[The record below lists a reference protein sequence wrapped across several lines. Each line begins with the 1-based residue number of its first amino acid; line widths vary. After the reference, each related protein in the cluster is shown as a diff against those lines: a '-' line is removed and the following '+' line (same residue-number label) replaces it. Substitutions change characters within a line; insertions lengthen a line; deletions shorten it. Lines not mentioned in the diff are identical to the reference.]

1 LQRPAGSSENVKQ
14 RKGSFC
20 VLNKADSMGVDDFDI
35 RSYQNGDKMMRTVID
50 RLVGKGM
57 DITSIPNYIRDLAYV
72 ISFKKLSN
80 LQGLNRRMQLLGW
93 DDFKLDEHTFLL
105 ILVAFEYIS
114 VANQLPVVDKFQFS
128 KN

>member
-1 LQRPAGSSENVKQ
+1 
-14 RKGSFC
+14 
-20 VLNKADSMGVDDFDI
+20 MGVDDFDI

-57 DITSIPNYIRDLAYV
+57 DITSIPNYIRDLAYI

-105 ILVAFEYIS
+105 ILAAFEYIS

>member
-1 LQRPAGSSENVKQ
+1 LQRLEGSSENVKQ

-57 DITSIPNYIRDLAYV
+57 DITSILNYIRDLAYI

-105 ILVAFEYIS
+105 ILAAFEYIS
-114 VANQLPVVDKFQFS
+114 VANQLPVVDKFKFS